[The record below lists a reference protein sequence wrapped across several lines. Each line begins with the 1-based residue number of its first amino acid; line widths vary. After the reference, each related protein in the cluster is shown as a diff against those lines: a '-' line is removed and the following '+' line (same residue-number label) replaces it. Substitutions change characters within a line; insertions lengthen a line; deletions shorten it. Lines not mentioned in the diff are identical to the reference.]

1 MVNYQI
7 RQFRDSLIAMTNA
20 CQLPIEI
27 KRLVFAEIQA
37 QINVESDK
45 AVVAEKAEY
54 AKAEEKKAEVQEE
67 EK

>member
-27 KRLVFAEIQA
+27 KRLVFAEIQT

-54 AKAEEKKAEVQEE
+54 AKAEERKAEAQEE

>member
-7 RQFRDSLIAMTNA
+7 RQFRDSLIAMTNT

-27 KRLVFAEIQA
+27 KRLVFAEIQT

-45 AVVAEKAEY
+45 IVIAEKAEC
-54 AKAEEKKAEVQEE
+54 AKAEEKKAEAQEE
-67 EK
+67 FS